1 MALIR
6 SSQGIDKYMISK
18 RNFFSITIMMGI
30 LLFLFQFFM
39 VMRDGQNVYDVN
51 VHFSQRTSDG
61 QNAWKQQSEDFEQ
74 VVQAQK
80 DYVLFIGKQN
90 EDMRTAVARW
100 CVYTKKNL
108 LTYETLADYPTDV
121 ETLPEMIILENE
133 NYAYGEM
140 MERLETYIKR
150 GSIVVVASLQNPE
163 KIQKHTEMKQF
174 LGIRSVVSTET
185 EIAGFRLFD
194 GLLLGGEVVY
204 EPEDETEWEER
215 MDFDTNLA
223 WYQTASGTKT
233 YMVGLFKEQQE
244 IKNEDLPALI
254 WRNGALGGSVF
265 VSAGDFMSDSTAI
278 GLLDG
283 MLAEANP
290 YTIYPIINAQNLSVV
305 NFPSFADE
313 NTETLMALYSRSVR
327 GVIQDIIWPSLV
339 SLTEESR
346 YRMTCF
352 IQPQADYTDEHEPNN
367 EDFIFFL
374 KQLKE
379 QNAEAGIS
387 MQYEK
392 IYSLEDKIKR
402 DTQFFEQS
410 PTSYAY
416 GAVFAKEKDVENI
429 LEIREGTLFDEA
441 STFVCDHTESH
452 PIVSYVSDDTTLQ
465 VATNDIMN
473 YTYRDDLRMRSIQTA
488 LGYAN
493 ISLDVQEVFWSQE
506 KSWEYVQKQFSSNL
520 TTYWKQFSCFSFTT
534 ISQSNERIRRFLN
547 LDYQVK
553 EDETELILYTSQAD
567 TWFLLRTH
575 DKEISEIVGGSFEQI
590 QDGAYLIY
598 AQTDT
603 VRIALKAP
611 SLHYHR

>member
-1 MALIR
+1 
-6 SSQGIDKYMISK
+6 MISK

-185 EIAGFRLFD
+185 EITGFRLFD

-429 LEIREGTLFDEA
+429 LEIREGTLLDEA

-465 VATNDIMN
+465 VATNDVMN

-493 ISLDVQEVFWSQE
+493 ISLDMQEVFWSQE

-603 VRIALKAP
+603 VRIALEAP